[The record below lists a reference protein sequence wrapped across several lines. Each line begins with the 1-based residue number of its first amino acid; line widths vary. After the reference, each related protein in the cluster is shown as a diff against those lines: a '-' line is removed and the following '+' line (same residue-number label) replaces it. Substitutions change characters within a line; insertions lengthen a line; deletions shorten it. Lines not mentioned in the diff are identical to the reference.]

1 MAENKI
7 HLPGGFG
14 GITRYDEEY
23 QSRFMITPT
32 QVIGFAIG
40 ILVIVTFLKII
51 WPTA

>member
-23 QSRFMITPT
+23 QSRFRITPT
-32 QVIGFAIG
+32 QVVGFIIA
-40 ILVIVTFLKII
+40 VIIVVLALKLF
-51 WPTA
+51 W